1 MHEVERK
8 REDLNTHSISISYQ
22 LSILT
27 IAYIFQMLSR
37 FLKPYLVGYSN
48 TSLEAEVLVPNLEMR
63 KLKFGRIK

>member
-8 REDLNTHSISISYQ
+8 REDLNTYSISISYQ
-22 LSILT
+22 LSVLT
-27 IAYIFQMLSR
+27 IGYIFQMLSR

-48 TSLEAEVLVPNLEMR
+48 TSFEAEVLVPNLEMR